1 MGTNNFGTQTI
12 TFDYGQIGTA
22 KGFNKLNYKLLPA
35 GVYEGGLLTYVNANT
50 VTIAPLVCFIEDSAV
65 KLGARVETIN
75 NVNLTITEATPY
87 VIARLIWADVN
98 INYMDF
104 FCKAVGDLLTTD
116 VIIGKG
122 DYVLSV
128 LQVDFLYN
136 ERNKG
141 VLQDGIDIID
151 SEHYVSDSIDL
162 EHMSAN
168 SIDSDQYVNGSI
180 DSIHLATNSVETAK
194 IKDLNVTTEKLA
206 TNSVETAKIKD
217 LNVTTEK
224 LATNSVE
231 TAKIKDLNITTEK
244 LANLN
249 VTTEKLANLNVTA
262 EKIATNSVETAKIVN
277 SNITVEKMAA
287 NSIDSDQYVDGSIDN
302 AHYANGSISTLKI
315 LKSFSSAPIEILAGE
330 AWVIPEGAWNIVI
343 PDSYDVTLSL
353 FASAAWRDAYERWAG
368 GFILSNGSSMKLIN
382 REISNTTTIYYQE
395 FTS

>member
-206 TNSVETAKIKD
+206 TNSVETAKI
-217 LNVTTEK
+217 
-224 LATNSVE
+224 
-231 TAKIKDLNITTEK
+231 
-244 LANLN
+244 
-249 VTTEKLANLNVTA
+249 
-262 EKIATNSVETAKIVN
+262 VN